1 MKNFPEIERL
11 KDQMIKT
18 QIELTSIPALGP
30 KNRGDGEKKKAD
42 YVKSLL
48 SEIGFDKIREYNAPD
63 LRVSCG
69 YRPNIVA
76 ILYGEN
82 KEKTVWI
89 LTHLDIVPP
98 GSKEL
103 WRSDPFKVEVKN
115 EKLYGRG
122 VEDNQQEM
130 VASIYAVKA
139 LRELKIR
146 PKYNVGLVFVSDEET
161 GSKYGIEYLLSQ
173 DIFKKG
179 DIIIAPD
186 GGNSKGTMIEVAEK
200 SILWLKF
207 IVKGKQFHASVPQK
221 AKNASRIGARFLLRL
236 DKAFHRRFKKKNSL
250 FTPSVSTFE
259 PTRREENVPNVN
271 TIPGQDIFYF
281 DCRILPEYPLKK
293 VISFIKREIKEAEK
307 EFRVKIKFEEVMA
320 TPAPLPTPEDAEVV
334 RLLKNSIKAIYG
346 VRARPKG
353 IGGGTVAAF
362 FRKVGYNAVVWSKID
377 GTAHQPNEY
386 CIIDNMVNDAKVY
399 FHLLTAPQ
407 P

>member
-1 MKNFPEIERL
+1 MDRL
-11 KDQMIKT
+11 FSKIDKFRDEMVET
-18 QIELTSIPALGP
+18 QIRLTSIPALGP
-30 KNRGDGEKKKAD
+30 QNGGDGEKEKAD

-48 SEIGFDKIREYNAPD
+48 GSIGFDRIEEYKAPD

-82 KEKTVWI
+82 RRKTVWI

-98 GSKEL
+98 GSREL
-103 WRSDPFKVEVKN
+103 WRTDPFKAEVKN
-115 EKLYGRG
+115 GKIYGRG

-139 LRELKIR
+139 LKELKIR
-146 PKYNVGLVFVSDEET
+146 PKYNVGLAFVSDEET
-161 GSKYGIEYLLSQ
+161 GSRYGVEYLLSQ
-173 DIFKKG
+173 DIFKKE

-200 SILWLKF
+200 SLLWLKF
-207 IVKGKQFHASVPQK
+207 TVKGKQFHASVPQK
-221 AKNASRIGARFLLRL
+221 AKNASRIGSQFLLRL
-236 DKAFHRRFKKKNSL
+236 DKVLHKRFRKENPL
-250 FTPSVSTFE
+250 FTPPVSTFE

-281 DCRILPEYPLKK
+281 DCRILPEYPLKE
-293 VISFIKREIKEAEK
+293 VIGFIKRETKEAER
-307 EFRVKIKFEEVMA
+307 EFKVKIKLEEVMT
-320 TPAPLPTPEDAEVV
+320 TPAPPPTPEDAEVV
-334 RLLKNSIKAIYG
+334 KLLKSSIKAVYG
-346 VRARPKG
+346 VRARARG

-362 FRKVGYNAVVWSKID
+362 FRKAGYDAVVWSKID

-386 CIIDNMVNDAKVY
+386 CVIKNMVDDAKVY
-399 FHLLTAPQ
+399 LHLLTRP
-407 P
+407 